1 MFVKPLV
8 FNSLDTVCTQRV
20 FTKIAQSKASSII
33 LFFVLCDNRKKY
45 FTIWD
50 QTLVLKGNFPTSFLL
65 TRLLEFFG
73 MFKQYLMKLS

>member
-20 FTKIAQSKASSII
+20 FTESAQSKTTSII

-50 QTLVLKGNFPTSFLL
+50 KNLVLKGKFPTSFLL
-65 TRLLEFFG
+65 TRLLEIFDIFNE
-73 MFKQYLMKLS
+73 YLMTLS

>member
-20 FTKIAQSKASSII
+20 FTESAQSKASSII

-45 FTIWD
+45 LPSGT
-50 QTLVLKGNFPTSFLL
+50 KS
-65 TRLLEFFG
+65 
-73 MFKQYLMKLS
+73 